1 MLQLFIPRRGKSHRL
16 AFKSSKNPFIECCEA
31 FRKESA
37 LLWDNSSEFPVYL
50 MDPRFIRNF
59 SIIAHI
65 DHGKSTLADRLLEYT
80 GALSQREMMDQ
91 VLDSMDLERE
101 RGITIKAHAV
111 RLNYRAEDGN
121 TYELNLIDTPGH
133 VDFTY
138 EVSRSLQ
145 ACEGALLVV
154 DASQGVEAQT
164 LANTYLALSHDLEII
179 PVINKIDLPSA
190 EPDRI
195 REQIEQVIGL
205 DASDA
210 ILASAKAGIGIK
222 EILEAVV
229 HRVPPPKG
237 DPEAALRAL
246 IFDSW
251 FDPYRGVAILTRIVD
266 GSLRQGQKIQLWS
279 NGRQFEV
286 EAAGFQSPKPVSC
299 DVLTAG
305 EAGFLFANIK
315 TVSDAQVGDT
325 ITDASNP
332 ASEPLPGFQPIKPM
346 VFAGL
351 YPIESHEHALLRDAL
366 EKLRLNDSAFSFEPE
381 NSVAL
386 GFGFRCGFL
395 GLLHLEIVQERL
407 EREFKID
414 LITTAPGVRYRVTT
428 TADEVIEVDNPQK
441 FPDPGSIK
449 QTEEPI
455 IDATVITRE
464 EYIGEI
470 LKLLEEKRGTQK
482 KFEYIGSGRVL
493 LLYELPLNEIVLDFY
508 DRLKSA
514 SRGYASL
521 DYHLAGQRVS
531 PMVKLDVLV
540 AGEPVDALSM
550 IVHRD
555 HAYERGKA
563 LIERLRKLIPRQMF
577 EVALQAAIGNKII
590 ARETISA
597 MRKNVLAKCYGGD
610 ITRKRKLLEK
620 QKEGKRR
627 MKRVGRV
634 EIPQEAFLAVLKV
647 SESEQ

>member
-1 MLQLFIPRRGKSHRL
+1 M
-16 AFKSSKNPFIECCEA
+16 E
-31 FRKESA
+31 
-37 LLWDNSSEFPVYL
+37 
-50 MDPRFIRNF
+50 PRFIRNF

-111 RLNYRAEDGN
+111 RLNYKADDGN

-164 LANTYLALSHDLEII
+164 LANTNLALNHDLEII

-190 EPDRI
+190 EPERI

-210 ILASAKAGIGIK
+210 ILASAKNGIGIK
-222 EILEAVV
+222 EILEAVI

-237 DPEAALRAL
+237 DPDAPLRAL

-251 FDPYRGVAILTRIVD
+251 FDPYRGVIILTRIVD
-266 GSLRQGQKIQLWS
+266 GSVRKGQKIRLWS
-279 NGRQFEV
+279 NGKSFEV
-286 EAAGFQSPKPVSC
+286 DGLGFQSPKPLPC
-299 DVLTAG
+299 DELTAG

-325 ITDASNP
+325 IADDANP
-332 ASEPLPGFQPIKPM
+332 AAEPLPGFQTIKPM

-351 YPIESHEHALLRDAL
+351 YPVESHEHGLLRDAL

-407 EREFKID
+407 EREFQID

-428 TADEVIEVDNPQK
+428 TSGDVLEIDNPQK
-441 FPDPGSIK
+441 FPEASAIQK
-449 QTEEPI
+449 TEEPI

-464 EYIGEI
+464 EYLGEI
-470 LKLLEEKRGTQK
+470 LKLLEEKRGVQK
-482 KFEYIGSGRVL
+482 KFEYIGTGRVL

-521 DYHLAGQRVS
+521 DYYWSGYRVS

-555 HAYERGKA
+555 FAYERGKA

-577 EVALQAAIGNKII
+577 EVALQAAIGTKII

-647 SESEQ
+647 GGEPGE